1 LTDFRIRIVIDPGP
15 ATTGAKKVE
24 SQLKRTEGTAD
35 RLRATLLRTFAGVGL
50 TLGIA
55 GSIRLLADYSQAMS
69 TVQAVTGATA
79 EQFDLL
85 DQKAQDLG
93 RSTRFAATQ
102 AAEGM
107 VLLARAGFTAE
118 ESLGAVEGTLTL
130 AQAGGLD
137 LATAADIA
145 ANSLRG
151 FRLEV
156 GETGRVVDVLATS
169 ANSANTTVQQLG
181 EGMKFVAPIAA
192 GLDVSLETTAA
203 AMAKLSDSGLQAGLA
218 GTGLR
223 RVLSELES
231 PSQKTSQILS
241 DLGLSTDDVRV
252 SQVGLVAALQALRDA
267 GLDTGQA
274 LEVFGDRGGPAFEVL
289 SNNIPAIEELTKKLE
304 ASGGTAK
311 RVSDIMDDNLNG
323 ALLRLRSAFEGL
335 IIGAADTQGGFTA
348 LEVVINGLASGINFL
363 TDNIDGLGAALT
375 VLSVGLLLT
384 KTSMV
389 ATSASAIGA
398 AVAFLQQ
405 TVAATALTFSLGG
418 VTSFALG
425 AAGALKALAL
435 ASITNPFVLI
445 IAGAAAAF
453 VAVQKL
459 TKGIEEYEAALKI
472 AEGGELSGLTEFGK
486 LGAQIQDAEKKLE
499 QYDKRL
505 ASGNITQQQYDTVTG
520 SIVAKVERL
529 REAQDKL
536 SASTDKARTAAA
548 EVVQEQNRLNAGYE
562 RSLKALDDEQKLLG
576 LANRERDVQA
586 ELMKEIAAIQEE
598 GGPELNGRQLE
609 ELDLRIRRN
618 QALRE
623 EADALDGIRGPQ
635 ERFIQDLETLKR
647 LQDQDIISLDEF
659 NKALKDLAANAD
671 DIDLSKLELPEGL
684 SADVDLSGTIAQI
697 QAALRLE
704 QERIETEQRYASI
717 IRDIRGVELE
727 RQQRIA
733 DLNSLL
739 ALNIATFGAAGITL
753 AEFNAEVAKLNRET
767 ADLPLVERIAQLNA
781 QFASGELTQAKYI
794 NEMQRLEQ
802 FKGPSAEFLAGLA
815 KLNEELA
822 AGTITAEEFLEKFR
836 ELGDKAENPLVTF
849 SDGAGDAMSR
859 LEDQSKTTGEIVSD
873 GLVAA
878 FNRSADA
885 LAEFA
890 TTGKLDFKELARS
903 ILADLA
909 RIIAQELLL
918 KAVKGVTGVTGAAS
932 GGDFE
937 ANQTMLVGEK
947 GPELVRFGQG
957 GNVTPADQTKQALAA
972 SGAGGGGAPTVNVAP
987 AEVKVQ
993 VVNVAS
999 PDEARSAMD
1008 TSEGGKVIL
1017 NQVRSNRAALRR
1029 ELGIG

>member
-1 LTDFRIRIVIDPGP
+1 
-15 ATTGAKKVE
+15 
-24 SQLKRTEGTAD
+24 
-35 RLRATLLRTFAGVGL
+35 
-50 TLGIA
+50 
-55 GSIRLLADYSQAMS
+55 
-69 TVQAVTGATA
+69 
-79 EQFDLL
+79 
-85 DQKAQDLG
+85 
-93 RSTRFAATQ
+93 
-102 AAEGM
+102 
-107 VLLARAGFTAE
+107 
-118 ESLGAVEGTLTL
+118 
-130 AQAGGLD
+130 
-137 LATAADIA
+137 
-145 ANSLRG
+145 
-151 FRLEV
+151 
-156 GETGRVVDVLATS
+156 
-169 ANSANTTVQQLG
+169 
-181 EGMKFVAPIAA
+181 MKFVAPIAA

-203 AMAKLSDSGLQAGLA
+203 AMAKLSDSGLQASLA

-241 DLGLSTDDVRV
+241 DLGLSTDAVRV
-252 SQVGLVAALQALRDA
+252 SQVGLVSALTALRDA

-363 TDNIDGLGAALT
+363 TDNLNGLGAALA
-375 VLSVGLLLT
+375 VVSVGLLLT

-389 ATSASAIGA
+389 ATSATAIGA
-398 AVAFLQQ
+398 ALAFLQQ
-405 TVAATALTFSLGG
+405 TAAATALTFSLGG
-418 VTSFALG
+418 VTSVALG

-435 ASITNPFVLI
+435 ASVTNPFVLI

-453 VAVQKL
+453 VAIEKL
-459 TKGIEEYEAALKI
+459 TKGIEDYQAALKI
-472 AEGGELSGLTEFGK
+472 AEGGELSGLTKFGK
-486 LGAQIQDAEKKLE
+486 LDAQIASTTKLIERYDERLAKANITQE
-499 QYDKRL
+499 QYDRIT
-505 ASGNITQQQYDTVTG
+505 GNL
-520 SIVAKVERL
+520 VAKIKFYQAE
-529 REAQDKL
+529 QDKL
-536 SASTDKARTAAA
+536 AKNTDKAREAAA
-548 EVVQEQNRLNAGYE
+548 QAAEEQNRLNAGYE

-576 LANRERDVQA
+576 LANREREVQA

-598 GGPELNGRQLE
+598 GGPELIGRQLE
-609 ELDLRIRRN
+609 ELELRIRRN

-635 ERFIQDLETLKR
+635 EKFIQDLEVLKR
-647 LQDQDIISLDEF
+647 LQDQGRISTDEF
-659 NKALKDLAANAD
+659 NKAVKDLAANAD

-697 QAALRLE
+697 QAALRIE

-781 QFASGELTQAKYI
+781 QFESGELTQAQYI

-815 KLNEELA
+815 QLNAELA

-836 ELGDKAENPLVTF
+836 ELGETAENPLVTF
-849 SDGAGDAMSR
+849 SDGAADAMRR

-873 GLVAA
+873 TLVSA
-878 FNRSADA
+878 FNKSADA

-909 RIIAQELLL
+909 KIIAQELLL
-918 KAVKGVTGVTGAAS
+918 KAIKGVSGVLGFAS

-1017 NQVRSNRAALRR
+1017 NQVRSNRAAMRR